1 MTKMEEI
8 SYRWLDIY
16 DNKHINTLD
25 NITELYRVSSSAE
38 VLENKIGICFDQ
50 VELERKLLEL
60 DYNVHSYAIFT
71 NHMIHSFLI
80 LQDNEQ
86 SLYFEHSSPKSKGIY
101 YFLTETE
108 ALNYAE

>member
-38 VLENKIGICFDQ
+38 VLENKI
-50 VELERKLLEL
+50 V
-60 DYNVHSYAIFT
+60 YTFT
-71 NHMIHSFLI
+71 FR
-80 LQDNEQ
+80 
-86 SLYFEHSSPKSKGIY
+86 
-101 YFLTETE
+101 
-108 ALNYAE
+108 